1 MVPVDAV
8 VLLRDVFSLVSLLV
22 VLVLSLRAVVVCLR
36 AAAGS
41 GLAAD
46 LDLAGATL
54 GLPVVGCV
62 LSLLEAVDPAE
73 AEIVHEK
80 RIMMRK
86 N

>member
-1 MVPVDAV
+1 M
-8 VLLRDVFSLVSLLV
+8 
-22 VLVLSLRAVVVCLR
+22 VCLR

-62 LSLLEAVDPAE
+62 LSLLEAVDPPE
-73 AEIVHEK
+73 AELEDKK
-80 RIMMRK
+80 RREALLIMRSNEYDQVLSRIK
-86 N
+86 VSVLNI